1 MEIAIE
7 LTTRAGTLLLVIA
20 FCHAIAQRLRLSDS
34 FVLTG
39 AGVSLGFGY
48 LALQHVAPHYAAT
61 TIAPFLSPA
70 LPPEAYLWVFLPPVL
85 FQAAMEVETTG
96 FLADIAPILLL
107 AIGAVLAATLSVG

>member
-20 FCHAIAQRLRLSDS
+20 FCRAIAQRLRLSDS

-39 AGVSLGFGY
+39 AGASLGFGQFF
-48 LALQHVAPHYAAT
+48 ALQHVAPHYAAT

-70 LPPEAYLWVFLPPVL
+70 LLSGSLSLGISSSGPVPGSHGSGDHRISRDDRADP
-85 FQAAMEVETTG
+85 AAG
-96 FLADIAPILLL
+96 DRRSA
-107 AIGAVLAATLSVG
+107 GSQR